1 MRDDWLF
8 VDSVRSFMPNWL
20 AKATSLKVIGIAV
33 VALLVLVIA
42 LKAGR

>member
-1 MRDDWLF
+1 VRDDWLF

-20 AKATSLKVIGIAV
+20 AKATSLKMVGIAV
-33 VALLVLVIA
+33 VVLLVLVIA

>member
-20 AKATSLKVIGIAV
+20 AKVTSLKVVGIAV

>member
-20 AKATSLKVIGIAV
+20 AKATSLKMVGIAV
-33 VALLVLVIA
+33 VVLLVLVIA